1 MNMGDCFLK
10 YRQIFKRNDSVFD
23 TNSNNSGCGK
33 SLKGVLEI
41 RKDSQNFT
49 YIKFR
54 SRQILELLGTQ
65 ESYKDF
71 RIIYASKDSL
81 HLSFIHKQYGQE
93 HRISDYLVP
102 INVQISDR
110 DFHHM

>member
-1 MNMGDCFLK
+1 MIRIVTIAVAENHSKEFWKLGRTL
-10 YRQIFKRNDSVFD
+10 RTLLI
-23 TNSNNSGCGK
+23 
-33 SLKGVLEI
+33 LE
-41 RKDSQNFT
+41 
-49 YIKFR
+49 FR

-102 INVQISDR
+102 LDVQISDR